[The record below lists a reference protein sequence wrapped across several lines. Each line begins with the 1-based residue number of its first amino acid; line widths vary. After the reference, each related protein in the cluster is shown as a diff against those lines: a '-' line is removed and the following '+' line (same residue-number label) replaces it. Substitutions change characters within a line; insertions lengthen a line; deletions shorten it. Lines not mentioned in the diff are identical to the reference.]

1 MTDRITRSLTA
12 STPDGLQVTVAD
24 NIDVEAVDKIEATI
38 PKSSVPTAVNLHPL
52 LVGVQFIAITAT
64 VYEKLTFEVGDGD
77 PVTLDHALVLIGE
90 GLVALL
96 GASTSTITFTNTDTL
111 EDNEVSI
118 MVGRDAIIPGN

>member
-1 MTDRITRSLTA
+1 MA

-24 NIDVEAVDKIEATI
+24 NIDVEAVDKIEATV
-38 PKSSVPTAVNLHPL
+38 PKGSVATAVNLHPL

-64 VYEKLTFEVGDGD
+64 SYEDLTFVVGEGT
-77 PVTLDHALVLIGE
+77 PVTLDRALVLMGE

-96 GASTSTITFTNTDTL
+96 GASTSVITFTNADAL
-111 EDNEVSI
+111 LDNEVSI